1 MKLTM
6 RLRSFEE
13 YMKAVEILTFIAE
26 NYAEFADPARLVILA
41 IEEKYTLEINT
52 RTGEIGEE
60 GKTKQ
65 RIGIAEKDKN

>member
-1 MKLTM
+1 M

-26 NYAEFADPARLVILA
+26 NYVEFADPARLVILA

-52 RTGEIGEE
+52 RSGEIGEE
-60 GKTKQ
+60 ARNKET
-65 RIGIAEKDKN
+65 IGIADKKDKN